1 MSDGICIW
9 FLDGRFLAKTP
20 SSAKNKKSSQLNIGR
35 KKKNNARDRI
45 IDLVEEMEK
54 AKTAAGNTD
63 YSACFLLLGP
73 DNAVAK
79 NPRDRLQ

>member
-20 SSAKNKKSSQLNIGR
+20 SSAKSKKDSQLNIGR
-35 KKKNNARDRI
+35 KKKNSARDRI
-45 IDLVEEMEK
+45 IDLIEEMEK
-54 AKTAAGNTD
+54 AKALAGNTD

-73 DNAVAK
+73 ENAVAK
-79 NPRDRLQ
+79 NPRDGLQ